1 MKIVIIRHGIAEEL
15 EASSK
20 SGRDDASRN
29 LTKDGRKKMARAA
42 EGLAKITP
50 TVDLIATSPLIRA
63 VQTGEIIAK
72 TYDGTRTVQIAALSP
87 RKPPANLI
95 EWLNAHPPDS
105 TVALVGHEPHLG
117 TVIGWLTTGLQESF
131 VVLKKGGAA
140 LIEVETPVAPG
151 RGKLHWLL
159 KPSELRKL
167 R

>member
-1 MKIVIIRHGIAEEL
+1 MKIVIIRHGTAEEL
-15 EASSK
+15 ETK

-29 LTKDGRKKMARAA
+29 LTKEGRKKMAKAA
-42 EGLAKITP
+42 KGLVRITP
-50 TVDLIATSPLIRA
+50 KVDLIATSPLIRA
-63 VQTGEIIAK
+63 VQTGEIVAK
-72 TYDGTRTVQIAALSP
+72 AYRGTRTLQIAALSP

-95 EWLNAHPPDS
+95 EWLNAHPPDA
-105 TVALVGHEPHLG
+105 TVALVGHEPHLS

-140 LIEVETPVAPG
+140 LIEAETPVAPG
-151 RGKLHWLL
+151 RGKLHWLT

>member
-1 MKIVIIRHGIAEEL
+1 MKIVIIRHGTAEEL
-15 EASSK
+15 ETK

-29 LTKDGRKKMARAA
+29 LTREGRKKMAKAA
-42 EGLAKITP
+42 KGLVRMTP
-50 TVDLIATSPLIRA
+50 KVDLIATSPLIRA
-63 VQTGEIIAK
+63 VQTGEIVAK
-72 TYDGTRTVQIAALSP
+72 AYGGTRTVQIAALSP

-95 EWLNAHPPDS
+95 EWLNAHPPDA

-140 LIEVETPVAPG
+140 LIESETPVAPG
-151 RGKLHWLL
+151 RGKLHWLV